1 MVPASRKAS
10 ATLTAQP
17 ERQKRQ
23 RDLVYSHYDREGEGD
38 LAVYLRRFETFLHKN
53 NPADEG
59 VALTP
64 ADMRGSPMLR
74 ACMTHVESR
83 SDQRQP
89 A

>member
-1 MVPASRKAS
+1 VDTIPEINGLLVPWKRFGQLKAEPLS
-10 ATLTAQP
+10 L
-17 ERQKRQ
+17 EVE
-23 RDLVYSHYDREGEGD
+23 LD
-38 LAVYLRRFETFLHKN
+38 LAS
-53 NPADEG
+53 
-59 VALTP
+59 TP